1 MKWQHIILTFL
12 ISILIV
18 PVTLSAMD
26 FGTAEEAKAMLK
38 EAVMALEKDQA
49 KALKDITEGKMFKE
63 KDLYVFC
70 FDANTGIITGHGGKA
85 SMIGMDA
92 KTLKDKTGANFGE
105 ELFKN
110 AVKGEYREVGYF
122 WPRPGETEQSQ
133 KSSYIT
139 RVGDQSCGVG
149 YYK

>member
-1 MKWQHIILTFL
+1 MKWLYIIFTCL
-12 ISILIV
+12 ISISIL
-18 PVTLSAMD
+18 PATLPATD
-26 FGTAEEAKAMLK
+26 FGTSEEAKAMLK
-38 EAVMALEKDQA
+38 KAVMAIEKDQA
-49 KALKDITEGKMFKE
+49 QALKDITEGSKFKE

-92 KTLKDKTGANFGE
+92 RTLKDKTGAAFGE
-105 ELFKN
+105 DLFKN
-110 AVKGEYREVGYF
+110 AVKGEYREVSYF

-139 RVGDQSCGVG
+139 RVNDEACGVG